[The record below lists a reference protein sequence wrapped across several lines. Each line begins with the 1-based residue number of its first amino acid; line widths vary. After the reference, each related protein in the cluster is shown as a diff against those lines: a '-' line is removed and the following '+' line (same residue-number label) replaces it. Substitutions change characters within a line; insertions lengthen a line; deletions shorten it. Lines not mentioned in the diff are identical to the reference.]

1 MTASIRWKVAVN
13 EKNNSILSI
22 KTVIYHTFNPVDCQ
36 SRDISVSFHSRNGN
50 DVGIFRAVGFDSVN
64 GEFVHEAGMLRRP
77 DCKVRPVNES
87 TRPVKVKVCNTTCDT
102 KRQQSSQTTAYVFC
116 TIMAS
121 TTAQKHYQRDTYY
134 LTSFKNRVL
143 LQGRQGF
150 FDTPCILATYRLSKD
165 QKFTI
170 KFVKTTEIDQTVFG
184 NMHHSLCIRIS
195 HFVSSYYE
203 LLQCHY
209 HRIHF

>member
-77 DCKVRPVNES
+77 DCKVRPINES

-102 KRQQSSQTTAYVFC
+102 KPPAVITNNCLR
-116 TIMAS
+116 IL
-121 TTAQKHYQRDTYY
+121 YY
-134 LTSFKNRVL
+134 N
-143 LQGRQGF
+143 G
-150 FDTPCILATYRLSKD
+150 
-165 QKFTI
+165 
-170 KFVKTTEIDQTVFG
+170 
-184 NMHHSLCIRIS
+184 
-195 HFVSSYYE
+195 
-203 LLQCHY
+203 
-209 HRIHF
+209 